1 MMFTQVFVCVLLGI
15 MVVAWGVIARAIALG
30 HGLGGGN
37 RRRIRWRPGPLV
49 VALRRAGGLAGTV
62 HHMGPPSSDSGEAAP
77 HGRSSEDRG
86 RGGGRVGRG
95 VVVGTIGAGGSGI
108 CA

>member
-1 MMFTQVFVCVLLGI
+1 MFTQVFVCVLLGI

-49 VALRRAGGLAGTV
+49 VALRRAGSLAGTV
-62 HHMGPPSSDSGEAAP
+62 HHMGPPSSDSGEAP
-77 HGRSSEDRG
+77 PDDRG
-86 RGGGRVGRG
+86 RGGRVGRG